1 MRDTFVS
8 NLIDI
13 AQTDPKIFLVCGDL
27 GFNVLEEFRDSFPDR
42 FLNGGISEQN
52 IAGLCSGLARED
64 YKVFFYSIGN
74 FPTLRC
80 MEQIRY
86 DIAYHKM
93 NVNIVA
99 VGGGYAYGSL
109 STSHHATE
117 EIGMLRTIPN
127 MMVCSPSDPSEVKEI
142 LQITSSDSSP
152 SYMRLNRSGE
162 EHIKFIDDFELGN
175 LHLAYQGSPKLSKK
189 AFISNGAICNE
200 VYKDLID
207 ASSSYDLYS
216 LPIIKPLLVDKII
229 EKLIMYEEIIIVE
242 EHQLIG
248 GLGATIQ
255 EILYDSYSS
264 SNISSLPKIFRI
276 GIEDTFQSVAGTQD
290 FLRERAG
297 LFNYRKYI

>member
-8 NLIDI
+8 NLIEL
-13 AQTDPKIFLVCGDL
+13 AKADPKIFLVCGDL
-27 GFNVLEEFRDSFPDR
+27 GFNVLEEFRDAFPDR

-52 IAGLCSGLARED
+52 IAGLCAGLAKEG

-86 DIAYHKM
+86 DIAYHFA

-99 VGGGYAYGSL
+99 VGGGYAYGSI

-127 MMVCSPSDPSEVKEI
+127 MMICAPSDPSEVKEI
-142 LQITSSDSSP
+142 LKIITSDPSP

-162 EHIKFIDDFELGN
+162 DLIDFVDPLEQGS
-175 LHLAYQGSPKLSKK
+175 LHLAYSGSSDFQGK
-189 AFISNGAICNE
+189 AFISNGAIANE
-200 VYKDLID
+200 IYKDLVL
-207 ASSSYDLYS
+207 ASSSDDLFT
-216 LPIIKPLLVDKII
+216 LPIVKPLREKII
-229 EKLIMYEEIIIVE
+229 VKKLLQYKEIIIVE

-248 GLGATIQ
+248 GLGSAIQ
-255 EILYDSYSS
+255 EILFDYYSS
-264 SNISSLPKIFRI
+264 SELATLPRI
-276 GIEDTFQSVAGTQD
+276 HRVGIKDTFQSVAGNQD
-290 FLRERAG
+290 FLRDKAG
-297 LFNYRKYI
+297 LFSYRRYI